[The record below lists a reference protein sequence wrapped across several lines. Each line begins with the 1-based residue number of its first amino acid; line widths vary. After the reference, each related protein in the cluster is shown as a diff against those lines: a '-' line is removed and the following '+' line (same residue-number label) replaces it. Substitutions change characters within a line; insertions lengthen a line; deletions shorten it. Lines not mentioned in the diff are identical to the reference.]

1 MTKQYQQD
9 CLDRFETF
17 LKRCHELGSARNA
30 FEATTK
36 EWKGYAIPYH
46 ALPDTTG
53 NAEFSKVP
61 SVCLRIPTGGGKTR
75 MGAEA
80 ITRAKRSFLNVQ
92 RCVTLW
98 LVPSEAIREQTLR
111 AMKTRGDVVCETL
124 REMGSVAVMG
134 LEEAMTLQPGTM
146 ETSDVIIV
154 ATMQAFKREDSD
166 ALNVFKQNGALMAHF
181 NGVAPELRGNHSLV
195 DALRLHRP
203 FIVVDEAHNQ
213 GTELAFDTLAKFGPS
228 AILELTAT
236 PDRQHQPSNI
246 LYSVSASALQGEDM
260 IKMPVEVHGHQEAN
274 VVLREA
280 LAKLNHLQT
289 EADEE
294 AKLTG
299 AYVRPV
305 MLLQGQNKSEGKETI
320 TPVVVKRMLME
331 DFNIPENQ
339 IAIHGVGFKE
349 LDNVDVMSAEC
360 PLRFV
365 ITVDQLKEGWD
376 CAFASV
382 LCTFRESASSN
393 AIEQLLG
400 RILRQPYQTRKQRE
414 DLNMAYA
421 FAVCSDKRWMEL
433 VQNIGHGLVKC
444 GFEQMETKDLVIAP
458 QITDPLPLWNQNV
471 TVSLPVKDG
480 KVEILNLT
488 ALPKALV
495 EKIDVTEDSLTL
507 PTSLTPKEEK
517 QLIAAC
523 PTPEIKAVMTQGI
536 EQAKAARLNPPKQI
550 VRSPAEKGEKLVVP
564 LLAVHHGNIWE
575 EFDETHLLEG
585 DWKLQDYQC
594 ELTEAQFP
602 TVVEAVKRARL
613 SITELDRLK
622 IETFDKMEAQL
633 AFHEM
638 EESWDEPGFL
648 HWLERNLPEPT
659 VTRQDKAVWL
669 RQGVRYLMERRG
681 LKLEEL
687 AYRKFRLRAALEERI
702 RQAKHEAK
710 KSVHQ
715 QMQLHDEWF
724 GAREECSLVFE
735 NGRYVYDEPYRGPV
749 DLKRHFFPVIGNLK
763 PDGEEFECAEYLANQ
778 CPEVETWIRN
788 VEKKPGAFSLQ
799 TSTDRFYPDFVCRLT
814 KGRILAV
821 EHKSATSYSNDDSV
835 EKRTLGELWAKASN
849 GKCLFVMTAGR
860 TWDWIAKKIAA

>member
-17 LKRCHELGSARNA
+17 LKRCHELGSARDA

-36 EWKGYAIPYH
+36 EWRGYAIPYH
-46 ALPDTTG
+46 ALPESTG
-53 NAEFSKVP
+53 NADFSKVP

-75 MGAEA
+75 MAAEA
-80 ITRAKRSFLNVQ
+80 IARTKRSFLNAQ

-111 AMKTRGDVVCETL
+111 AMKQRGDVVCETL
-124 REMGSVAVMG
+124 REMGCVAVLG
-134 LEEAMTLQPGTM
+134 LEEAMSLQPGTL

-154 ATMQAFKREDSD
+154 STMQAFKREDSD
-166 ALNVFKQNGALMAHF
+166 ALNVFKQNGQLMAHF
-181 NGVAPELRGNHSLV
+181 SGVPKELCGNHSLV
-195 DALRLHRP
+195 DALRLRRP

-236 PDRQHQPSNI
+236 PDRQHQPSNV

-260 IKMPVEVHGHQEAN
+260 IKMPVEVHGHPNEN

-305 MLLQGQNKSEGKETI
+305 MLLQGQNKSETKETV

-349 LDNVDVMSAEC
+349 LDDVDVMSADC
-360 PLRFV
+360 PLRFI

-376 CAFASV
+376 CAFAHV

-393 AIEQLLG
+393 SIEQLLG
-400 RILRQPYQTRKQRE
+400 RILRQPYQTRKKRE
-414 DLNMAYA
+414 DLNKAYA
-421 FAVCSDKRWMEL
+421 FAVCTDSKWMEL

-444 GFEQMETKDLVIAP
+444 GFQQMETKDLVIAP
-458 QITDPLPLWNQNV
+458 QVIDPLPLWQQNTV
-471 TVSLPVKDG
+471 VSLPVKDG
-480 KVEILNLT
+480 KVETLDLT
-488 ALPKALV
+488 ALPPALV
-495 EKIDVTEDSLTL
+495 KKLDVTDDAVTL
-507 PTSLTPKEEK
+507 PATLTPKEEK
-517 QLIAAC
+517 QIIAAC
-523 PTPEIKAVMTQGI
+523 PTPELKAAVTQGI
-536 EQAKAARLNPPKQI
+536 EHAKAARLNPPKPP
-550 VRSPAEKGEKLVVP
+550 VKSPAENGERLVVP
-564 LLAVHHGNIWE
+564 LLAIRQGSIWE

-585 DWKLQDYQC
+585 DWSLQDYRC
-594 ELTEAQFP
+594 ELNEKEFP
-602 TVVEAVKRARL
+602 TDVEALRRARL
-613 SITELDRLK
+613 SITELERLK
-622 IETFDKMEAQL
+622 IENFDKMEAQL
-633 AFHEM
+633 ALFER
-638 EESWDEPGFL
+638 EESWSEVAFL

-669 RQGVRYLMERRG
+669 RQALRHLMETR
-681 LKLEEL
+681 KLSVEEL
-687 AYRKFRLRAALEERI
+687 AYRKFRLRAALAQRLKES
-702 RQAKHEAK
+702 KHEAEH
-710 KSVHQ
+710 SVHQ
-715 QMQLHDEWF
+715 KMLLEDKLF
-724 GAREECSLVFE
+724 GIREDCSLVFE
-735 NGRYVYDEPYRGPV
+735 LGRYVYDEPYRGPIE
-749 DLKRHFFPVIGNLK
+749 LKRHFFPMIGNLK
-763 PDGEEFECAEYLANQ
+763 VQGEEFECAQYLANE
-778 CPEVETWIRN
+778 CAAVETWVRN

-799 TSTDRFYPDFVCRLT
+799 TSTDRFYPDFLAKLKDGRL
-814 KGRILAV
+814 LAV
-821 EHKSATSYSNDDSV
+821 EYKGGHLYAGAE
-835 EKRTLGELWAKASN
+835 EKRMMGELWEKASG
-849 GKCLFVMTAGR
+849 GKCVFAMPTGK
-860 TWDWIAKKIAA
+860 DWSEIERKIAA